1 MRKTIVNQRR
11 IMEQLQQQ
19 FVEALK
25 QKEEIPSKEIEVR
38 VEASLCLLSSLTF
51 ID

>member
-19 FVEALK
+19 FKEALK
-25 QKEEIPSKEIEVR
+25 QKEIPEPKEIEVR
-38 VEASLCLLSSLTF
+38 AEISSLST
-51 ID
+51 